1 MSLTQIYKKQQ
12 FHPNFLSVFINPFF
26 MVRWML
32 LRKLKKQIVKLKG
45 KVLDFGC
52 GQKPYKSLFT
62 STTEYIGVDIENEG
76 HNHEKEEIDVYYDG
90 KVLPFE
96 NNSFDHV
103 FSSEVLEHVFN
114 YAEILPEIHRVLKTG
129 GYFLITVPF
138 SWEEHEVP
146 YDNCRFTHF
155 GIESLLK
162 KAGYT
167 IVESEKSGH
176 FFAVISQY
184 FINYIRE
191 MFFTKNKYINI
202 LLNLIFISPF
212 TILLGLLSLIAPRKR
227 SLYFNTIILAQ
238 K

>member
-1 MSLTQIYKKQQ
+1 MGLTQIYKKQQ

-26 MVRWML
+26 IVRWFL
-32 LRKLKKQIVKLKG
+32 LRKLKPKIKKLKG
-45 KVLDFGC
+45 RVLDFGC

-62 STTEYIGVDIENEG
+62 ETDEYIGVDIENEG
-76 HNHEKEEIDVYYDG
+76 HNHEKEDIDYYYDG
-90 KVLPFE
+90 KKLPFE
-96 NNSFDHV
+96 DNYFDHV

-114 YAEILPEIHRVLKTG
+114 HDEILPEIYRVLRSG
-129 GYFLITVPF
+129 GYFLLTVPF

-146 YDNCRFTHF
+146 HDNCRFTHF
-155 GIESLLK
+155 GIEYLLK
-162 KAGYT
+162 KHGFS
-167 IVESEKSGH
+167 IIESKKSGH

-191 MFFTKNKYINI
+191 LIFTKNKYFNI

-212 TILLGLLSLIAPRKR
+212 TILLGIINLIAPRKR